1 MSRGP
6 GRQSLIYNELLVL
19 FSFFF
24 QPLKKV
30 CFQTEILGNLFKHI
44 FFCFLLLFTS
54 SSPCRK
60 DQFAVSFFF
69 TPLYKPYRHELISYP
84 DLTLFYTLSIGRGRS
99 GYEIRHEPLQR
110 VSFFAP
116 FWSELIRVQ
125 TLPILVWN
133 QVWVQIV
140 CYTAVFSVVTQR
152 AAGTTLKTAV
162 QQTRVQR
169 KLREC
174 MKVFAVLIPN
184 E

>member
-6 GRQSLIYNELLVL
+6 GRYSLIYNELLVL

-30 CFQTEILGNLFKHI
+30 CFQTEILGNLFKYI
-44 FFCFLLLFTS
+44 FFVLFFCLLLHRLTVRISLPFHI
-54 SSPCRK
+54 
-60 DQFAVSFFF
+60 FF

-84 DLTLFYTLSIGRGRS
+84 DLTLFYTLSLGRGRS
-99 GYEIRHEPLQR
+99 GYEIRHETLQR
-110 VSFFAP
+110 VWFFAP

-152 AAGTTLKTAV
+152 SSVTTLKTAV